1 MLGKQISHLPE
12 QSITTL
18 MTGTTGGH
26 LKQVSTVIL
35 LSILWS
41 RLVLTLM
48 PGHWGH
54 TIQGRAKPA
63 HPHACLFLF
72 LRFLPGTASKYLGQS
87 SDPLPCQRTRPVIRE
102 LSSASSTD
110 EEKVCLC
117 DQNRGKRGKKR
128 ECKAM
133 WYCVRRRYHGFSVDN
148 GDNRSTNNDNTVGC
162 AHSDGNDTIAFPR
175 RNLPDSWPLF
185 ARPHVCVMLVARN
198 ACILSVQKQDDGRVV
213 LEGRMK
219 GRGRSEG

>member
-1 MLGKQISHLPE
+1 
-12 QSITTL
+12 

-72 LRFLPGTASKYLGQS
+72 VLFFPGTTSKYLGQS
-87 SDPLPCQRTRPVIRE
+87 ADPLPCQRTRPVIRE
-102 LSSASSTD
+102 LFSASSTD

-117 DQNRGKRGKKR
+117 DQNRGKRGEKTWMQSNAVLC
-128 ECKAM
+128 E
-133 WYCVRRRYHGFSVDN
+133 RRYPGLSVDD
-148 GDNRSTNNDNTVGC
+148 GDNRSTNNDDTVGC
-162 AHSDGNDTIAFPR
+162 ARSGGNDTVAFHR

-185 ARPHVCVMLVARN
+185 ARPHVCVMLDARN
-198 ACILSVQKQDDGRVV
+198 ACILSVQKQEDDGRVV

-219 GRGRSEG
+219 GRGRSKG

>member
-1 MLGKQISHLPE
+1 
-12 QSITTL
+12 

-54 TIQGRAKPA
+54 IIQDRAKPA

-72 LRFLPGTASKYLGQS
+72 VLFFPGTTSKYLGQS
-87 SDPLPCQRTRPVIRE
+87 TDPLPCLRKRPVIRE
-102 LSSASSTD
+102 LFSASSTD

-117 DQNRGKRGKKR
+117 DQNKGKREKKS

-133 WYCVRRRYHGFSVDN
+133 RYCVRGVTPASV
-148 GDNRSTNNDNTVGC
+148 STTVTTEAPTTSVPFGC
-162 AHSDGNDTIAFPR
+162 AHSDGNDTVAFPR
-175 RNLPDSWPLF
+175 RNLPDSWPVF
-185 ARPHVCVMLVARN
+185 ARPHVCVMLDARN
-198 ACILSVQKQDDGRVV
+198 ACILSVQKQDDDGRVV
-213 LEGRMK
+213 LEGED
-219 GRGRSEG
+219 EGKREK

>member
-1 MLGKQISHLPE
+1 
-12 QSITTL
+12 

-72 LRFLPGTASKYLGQS
+72 VLFFTGTTSKYLGQS
-87 SDPLPCQRTRPVIRE
+87 TDPLPCQRTRPVIRE
-102 LSSASSTD
+102 QFSASSTD

-133 WYCVRRRYHGFSVDN
+133 RYRVRGVTPASVSTTVTTEARTTTILLVVLTVMVMIRSHFPEGIYQTAGLYLHALTCVCD
-148 GDNRSTNNDNTVGC
+148 VGC
-162 AHSDGNDTIAFPR
+162 
-175 RNLPDSWPLF
+175 
-185 ARPHVCVMLVARN
+185 
-198 ACILSVQKQDDGRVV
+198 
-213 LEGRMK
+213 
-219 GRGRSEG
+219 